1 MASFEYSKEDNLDY
15 NLKMVAEPS
24 TPYLSAAEVNLLKY
38 FGKIDNLKLK
48 QAILEVIKLQSEVDK

>member
-1 MASFEYSKEDNLDY
+1 
-15 NLKMVAEPS
+15 MVAEPS